1 MKRIIQIL
9 VLLSLALTLV
19 LNSTAC
25 NVLGQP
31 TTNDGTNTDEITST
45 STPEETESTPEES
58 TPEETTPEE
67 TTPEET
73 TPDETTPDETT
84 PEVTTPEETTPEEC
98 EHPNKTTTTVNATC
112 TEKGSITITCD
123 TCGETVST
131 EEIAALGH
139 AWDNACDTECNNG
152 CGETREIEHNYN
164 SVVTDPTC
172 TDKGYTTYTCTVC
185 GDNYKE
191 DGEAALGHAWDNA
204 CDTECNNGCG
214 ETREIEHNYNSVV
227 TDPTC
232 TDKGY
237 TTYTC
242 TVCGDSYQE
251 DGEAALGH
259 AWDNACDTECNN
271 GCGET
276 REIVPK
282 SVGNSTTTAED
293 MTSDRQIERTLHM
306 LSESVAE
313 RLRKHT
319 LKGTVVQI
327 TVRDRDLS
335 IYEKQKIIYKPT
347 DDAKVIYAAARDLF
361 KESYDWEK
369 GVRSIGVRCTK
380 LVRADSGEQLSI
392 FNEVKASERD
402 DRLNKAIDDI
412 NRRYGSSVIK
422 SAAEAEVFTK
432 QNKAANIVTDPFHPE
447 DVF

>member
-1 MKRIIQIL
+1 MKRIIFHIDQNCYFASVEMISRPELRNVPMAVAGDASVRHGIILAKNEPAKKYGIKTAEAIWQAKAKCPEL
-9 VLLSLALTLV
+9 VLVDAHHKKYEFYSKKIRAMYSEYTDKVEPFGLDECWLDMTGIVSDYAEAEETALEIRNRVKEEFKLTCSVGISFNKVFAKLGSDYKKPDATTVFPDENWKEKIWPLPVADLLFVGRHTAEKLLKINVKTIGDLA
-19 LNSTAC
+19 
-25 NVLGQP
+25 
-31 TTNDGTNTDEITST
+31 NTDGEFISRYLGKAGEMLWEYANGLDDA
-45 STPEETESTPEES
+45 PVAES
-58 TPEETTPEE
+58 
-67 TTPEET
+67 
-73 TPDETTPDETT
+73 
-84 PEVTTPEETTPEEC
+84 
-98 EHPNKTTTTVNATC
+98 
-112 TEKGSITITCD
+112 
-123 TCGETVST
+123 
-131 EEIAALGH
+131 
-139 AWDNACDTECNNG
+139 
-152 CGETREIEHNYN
+152 
-164 SVVTDPTC
+164 
-172 TDKGYTTYTCTVC
+172 GY
-185 GDNYKE
+185 K
-191 DGEAALGHAWDNA
+191 
-204 CDTECNNGCG
+204 
-214 ETREIEHNYNSVV
+214 RI
-227 TDPTC
+227 
-232 TDKGY
+232 
-237 TTYTC
+237 
-242 TVCGDSYQE
+242 
-251 DGEAALGH
+251 
-259 AWDNACDTECNN
+259 
-271 GCGET
+271 
-276 REIVPK
+276 PK

>member
-1 MKRIIQIL
+1 MKRIIFHIDQNCYFASVEMISRPELRNVPMAVAGDASVRHGIILAKNEPAKKYGIKTAEAIWQAKAKCPEL
-9 VLLSLALTLV
+9 VLVDAHHKKYEFYSKKIRAMYSEYTDKVESFGLDECWLDMTGIVSDYAEAEETALEIRNRVKEEFKLTCSVGISFNKVFAKLGSDYKKPDATTVFPDENWKEKIWPLPVADLLFVGRHTAEKLLKINVKTIGDLA
-19 LNSTAC
+19 
-25 NVLGQP
+25 
-31 TTNDGTNTDEITST
+31 NTDGEFISRYLGKAGEMLWEYANGLDDA
-45 STPEETESTPEES
+45 PVAES
-58 TPEETTPEE
+58 
-67 TTPEET
+67 
-73 TPDETTPDETT
+73 
-84 PEVTTPEETTPEEC
+84 
-98 EHPNKTTTTVNATC
+98 
-112 TEKGSITITCD
+112 
-123 TCGETVST
+123 
-131 EEIAALGH
+131 
-139 AWDNACDTECNNG
+139 
-152 CGETREIEHNYN
+152 
-164 SVVTDPTC
+164 
-172 TDKGYTTYTCTVC
+172 GY
-185 GDNYKE
+185 K
-191 DGEAALGHAWDNA
+191 
-204 CDTECNNGCG
+204 
-214 ETREIEHNYNSVV
+214 RI
-227 TDPTC
+227 
-232 TDKGY
+232 
-237 TTYTC
+237 
-242 TVCGDSYQE
+242 
-251 DGEAALGH
+251 
-259 AWDNACDTECNN
+259 
-271 GCGET
+271 
-276 REIVPK
+276 PK